1 MKEKMRDPVCG
12 KAVNPQKVNMEY
24 QFSLK
29 AYYFCSLDCLVTFD
43 EKRDKFVSQAV
54 EGKGT

>member
-12 KAVNPQKVNMEY
+12 TIVNPQKVKWEY
-24 QFSLK
+24 QFGVQT
-29 AYYFCSLDCLVTFD
+29 YYFCTLDCLVTFD